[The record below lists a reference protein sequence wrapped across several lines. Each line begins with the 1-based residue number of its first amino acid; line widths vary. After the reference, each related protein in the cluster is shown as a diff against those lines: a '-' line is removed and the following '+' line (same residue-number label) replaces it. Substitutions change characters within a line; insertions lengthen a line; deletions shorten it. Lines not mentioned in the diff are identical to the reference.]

1 MSLDGN
7 PSSLSDVA
15 DTSGERFHWTA
26 HPEFHNGSDVCSIG
40 GSGFSGPHG
49 TVRADDYLIRIFDLS
64 VALVILIAVAPFL
77 LLLVV
82 LLKLGSPGPV
92 FFAQKRVGKNGA
104 LFSCLK
110 FRTMVVDAQAR
121 LDHLLKTCP
130 QSRAEWER
138 DHKLRNDVRITPLGQ
153 FMRKFS
159 LDELP
164 QLINIVRG
172 QMSIVGPRPIVEAEI
187 WRYGPYFA
195 DYCSVRPGLTG
206 LWQVSGRND
215 VSYDERVQLDRYY
228 SRNKSLGLDLAIVA
242 RTVPVVLGAR
252 GAY

>member
-164 QLINIVRG
+164 QLRAWSNEHRRT
-172 QMSIVGPRPIVEAEI
+172 SSDR
-187 WRYGPYFA
+187 R
-195 DYCSVRPGLTG
+195 
-206 LWQVSGRND
+206 GRNLALWAIFRRLLFG
-215 VSYDERVQLDRYY
+215 SARADR
-228 SRNKSLGLDLAIVA
+228 SMAGQRSK
-242 RTVPVVLGAR
+242 
-252 GAY
+252 